1 MGVGVTRRGCVSIAA
16 AAGLLAVAPMASA
29 NAQTAL
35 KLTLDGKI
43 EGPSAP
49 FLVALEQGYFK
60 DEGLDVT
67 IEPSA
72 GALEPITRVASGA
85 FDVGFG
91 DINAL
96 IRYRDQNPSPAL
108 KVVFVVNNRPG
119 YAIIGRKSRGIETPA
134 DLDGKKLGAP
144 AAESASAQWP
154 IFARV
159 NNIDAG
165 KVTVLN
171 VGVPVREPM
180 LAAGEVDAVTGTS
193 AGTPISLREKGVP
206 AADIST
212 ILMASYGVELY
223 GASVFVN
230 AKILAERPD
239 AVKGFLRALVRGLK
253 DTLKDPGAAAMTV
266 VRRNG
271 GTSREIELERLLV
284 TIRDN
289 IVTPEV
295 QANGLG
301 AFDPARVDTAIGQIG
316 MAYSFKNRPSIGDIF
331 DPALLPPD
339 EERRI
344 DN

>member
-1 MGVGVTRRGCVSIAA
+1 MSVGVTRRGHGGIAA
-16 AAGLLAVAPMASA
+16 VAGMLAVMLAGPVD
-29 NAQTAL
+29 AQTAL

-49 FLVALEQGYFK
+49 FFVALEQGYFK
-60 DEGLDVT
+60 AEGLDVT
-67 IEPSA
+67 IEPSV

-91 DINAL
+91 DVNAL
-96 IRYRDQNPSPAL
+96 IRYRDQNPAPAL

-119 YAIIGRKSRGIETPA
+119 YAIIGRKSRGIDVPA

-159 NNIDAG
+159 NNIDAA

-193 AGTPISLREKGVP
+193 SGTPIVLREKGVP

-223 GASVFVN
+223 GASVFVG
-230 AKILAERPD
+230 AKFLAENPD

-271 GTSREIELERLLV
+271 GTSRELELERLQV
-284 TIRDN
+284 AIRDN
-289 IVTPEV
+289 VVTPEV

-301 AFDPARVDTAIGQIG
+301 AFDPARVDTAIAQIG
-316 MAYSFKNRPSIGDIF
+316 LAYSFKTRPSIGDIF
-331 DPALLPPD
+331 DPAFLPPD
-339 EERRI
+339 DERRL
-344 DN
+344 D